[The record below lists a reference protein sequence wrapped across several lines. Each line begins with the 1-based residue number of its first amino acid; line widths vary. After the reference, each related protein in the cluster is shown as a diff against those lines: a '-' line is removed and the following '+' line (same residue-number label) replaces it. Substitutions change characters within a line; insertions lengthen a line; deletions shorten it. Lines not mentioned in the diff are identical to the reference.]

1 MSTSFRRTLSLFIA
15 VGMVSS
21 GAALVMTPASSA
33 ADAGASPGTR
43 PASARS
49 SLAAATQDA
58 EGLQLVVN
66 ERGRISQSTSA
77 LGTRQ
82 TEASIRVDK
91 PGGATV
97 RSAWMAYATVGFSGA
112 QVTKGYEP
120 VLNGTPVP
128 IANEILNGI
137 SSYNYFAEVTD
148 LVKPVVDAAGAG
160 TVQIPLTEPDAY
172 LLEGEMLVVIFDD
185 PAVQEDQS
193 VSLMYGGLSPGGDR
207 YQVKL
212 AEPIDLR
219 DPHTKLEMSLGI
231 TFSYQQSGSQ
241 QYSSVLVDGIYPLT
255 TSAGGEDDGQSSN
268 GALITVGGVG
278 DTTDN
283 PVDPTAY
290 PANPRSD
297 DELYDLRPFVKNG
310 DRTIFVGTSNP
321 SLDDNVMLAT
331 FTMNPPVTDI
341 KGDRELVMLS
351 FGDSYQSGEGA
362 GSAYDE
368 VGAYIANAYENGS
381 NFPDAIGG
389 QEDTLSPDLTGG
401 NGCHRALANYPKQ
414 VADWLRYDSSVRLVD
429 LTCSGAK
436 IEPGGKPA
444 IVGDL
449 ATGDVDAD
457 SQITDAIAKLGTDGL
472 ERTDVDLVTVGMGGN
487 DAKFSSLV
495 TACIAPTLARRIL
508 AAYDRTPWLLNQAAK
523 LLTCKRIDERFM
535 HVGEAI
541 EGLADKQ
548 RFAQRELRNAFPNAD
563 IFQVDY
569 PGVLPDP
576 DSAPSWCGGI
586 GADDIA
592 YADAMAGRITD
603 VISATVAEK
612 GQIDAGLDRYYA
624 PVEVS
629 KAFGANALCPADP
642 ADALTNGIDE
652 ATFEA
657 EAQRLTHD
665 PEVEPLIDEVLDS
678 AASLRNCLARLTLL
692 CDPKERT
699 DRLTAALQAVQAKFT
714 EPGFGDEILAN
725 IVKSP
730 SSGETVEQR
739 LDRSVGLFH
748 PNQAGIDVL
757 ACYVHGTVTFLGTSS
772 CPNGGANLRAGFAA
786 TDEALVDPAA
796 AGITATRV
804 PIPVAGAGASVSLAL
819 SGYAPGSTVA
829 VGRYGNRLATLP
841 VGADGKVT
849 GPLTLPPADP
859 GVQVFEVRGQTAGG
873 AALGHDLR
881 LTYPGSPKLNQ
892 DYTFYV
898 DGFESSLPVE
908 PTRYDPEDVVLRIV
922 GTTAALTYHAD
933 PQGGLLM
940 TLPMPDAWPAGGFHV
955 TLTGSRSGTVR
966 SVRLDPEQAVKVNGL
981 WASAG
986 DLAVTG
992 AGAQVTLLI
1001 HGERSV
1007 KLGGA
1012 MGRYTGGVEYVADL
1026 NAHKSAVID
1035 PAPLKIP
1042 EGEQTPPVL
1051 KLASYRPGAPEAV
1064 AAGAQYRAVSPA
1076 ACVNGTWTPK
1086 AADLTGVVY
1095 VPCSVLISGVGLSAT
1110 VTLVAEGG
1118 VKVEAPAAVLKPA
1131 ARSGAVV
1138 VAGGGLHVAG
1148 DNVRVQGPLFSS
1160 GDIKLTGST
1169 QTLYCGAVGRSVQVS
1184 GSQFLLER
1192 GGPCAAS

>member
-1 MSTSFRRTLSLFIA
+1 M
-15 VGMVSS
+15 
-21 GAALVMTPASSA
+21 
-33 ADAGASPGTR
+33 
-43 PASARS
+43 
-49 SLAAATQDA
+49 
-58 EGLQLVVN
+58 VN

-77 LGTRQ
+77 LGTLA
-82 TEASIRVDK
+82 TDGSIRVDK
-91 PGGATV
+91 PEGATV
-97 RSAWMAYATVGFSGA
+97 RSAWMAYATAGFSGA
-112 QVTKGYEP
+112 QVTGGYEP

-128 IANEILNGI
+128 ITHEILNGI
-137 SSYNYFAEVTD
+137 GSYNYFAEVTD
-148 LVKPVVDAAGAG
+148 IVKPVVDAAGAG
-160 TVQIPLTEPDAY
+160 TVQIPLAEPDAY
-172 LLEGEMLVVIFDD
+172 LLEGEMLVVVFDD

-193 VSLMYGGLSPGGDR
+193 VSLMYGGLSPGGDQ

-219 DPHTKLEMSLGI
+219 DPRTRLEMSLGI
-231 TFSYQQSGSQ
+231 TFSYQEDGSQ
-241 QYSSVLVDGIYPLT
+241 QYSSVLVNGMDQLT
-255 TSAGGEDDGQSSN
+255 TSAGGEDDGQSRN
-268 GALITVGGVG
+268 GALITVGGLG
-278 DTTDN
+278 DAIDN
-283 PVDPTAY
+283 PADPLAY
-290 PANPRSD
+290 PTDPRSD
-297 DELYDLRPFVKNG
+297 DELYDLRPFVENG
-310 DRTIFVGTSNP
+310 DRTIYVGTSNP

-341 KGDRELVMLS
+341 KGDSELVMLS

-362 GSAYDE
+362 GSAYDDI
-368 VGAYIANAYENGS
+368 GAYIANAYENGS

-389 QEDTLSPDLTGG
+389 SQDTLSPALTGG

-414 VADWLRYDSSVRLVD
+414 VADWLRDDFSVRLVD

-436 IEPGGKPA
+436 IEPGGKPP

-449 ATGDVDAD
+449 ATGDVDSD
-457 SQITDAIAKLGTDGL
+457 SQITDAIARLGTEGL

-495 TACIAPTLARRIL
+495 TACIAPTLVRRIL

-535 HVGEAI
+535 HVGDAI
-541 EGLADKQ
+541 DGLADKQ

-603 VISATVAEK
+603 VISTTVAEK

-629 KAFGANALCPADP
+629 RAFGANALCPADP

-652 ATFEA
+652 ATFQAEA
-657 EAQRLTHD
+657 ERLTHD
-665 PEVEPLIDEVLDS
+665 PEVEPLVDEVLDA
-678 AASLRNCLARLTLL
+678 AASLRNCLARLTIG
-692 CDPKERT
+692 CDPQART

-757 ACYVHGTVTFLGTSS
+757 ACYVHNTATFLGTSF
-772 CPNGGANLRAGFAA
+772 CPNGGAGLRAGFAA
-786 TDEALVDPAA
+786 TDEPPVDLPTAA
-796 AGITATRV
+796 ITATRV
-804 PIPVAGAGASVSLAL
+804 PIPVAGTGASVSLAL

-829 VGRYGNRLATLP
+829 VERYGSPVATLP

-849 GPLTLPPADP
+849 GPLVLPAADP

-881 LTYPGSPKLNQ
+881 LTYPGSPTVNQ

-898 DGFESSLPVE
+898 DGFESSLPAD
-908 PTRYDPEDVVLRIV
+908 PTRYDPEDVVLRIL

-933 PQGGLLM
+933 PQGGLLV
-940 TLPMPDAWPAGGFHV
+940 TLPMPEAWPAGGYEV
-955 TLTGSRSGTVR
+955 TLTGSRSGVVR
-966 SVRLDPEQAVKVNGL
+966 SARLDPEQAIEVGGL
-981 WASAG
+981 WASAD
-986 DLAVTG
+986 DLQITG
-992 AGAQVTLLI
+992 AEAQVRLLV

-1007 KLGGA
+1007 RLGSA
-1012 MGRYTGGVEYVADL
+1012 NGRYTGGVEYVADL
-1026 NAHKSAVID
+1026 NAHRSAVID
-1035 PAPLKIP
+1035 PAPLKVP
-1042 EGEQTPPVL
+1042 EGEKTPPVL
-1051 KLASYRPGAPEAV
+1051 TVSSYRPGGTEAV
-1064 AAGAQYRAVSPA
+1064 AAGATYTAVSPA

-1086 AADLTGVVY
+1086 ATDLTGVVY
-1095 VPCSVLISGVGLSAT
+1095 VPCSVLVSGTGLSAS
-1110 VTLVAEGG
+1110 VTLAAEGS

-1148 DNVRVQGPLFSS
+1148 DNIRVQGPLFS
-1160 GDIKLTGST
+1160 GAGIRLTGST
-1169 QTLYCGAVGRSVQVS
+1169 QTLFCGAVGRSVTVS
-1184 GSQFLLER
+1184 GSRFVLER
-1192 GGPCAAS
+1192 GGPCAPS